1 MKKRYNDAPTTYS
14 FERSIGWA
22 EGYNNCISQE
32 VETLIDTLKGAKELI
47 SKLKTKHKNENSF
60 PEEVNLNEV
69 LSKYNNN

>member
-32 VETLIDTLKGAKELI
+32 VETLIDTLKGG
-47 SKLKTKHKNENSF
+47 KLKTKHKNENSF